1 LRTPKYGNRRER
13 VHIESAGVAASHW
26 LDTTF
31 NVTRTAMNHDVTD
44 SVAETVDDVVD
55 DQPWV
60 KTVAR
65 AGWVAK
71 GAVYT
76 LMGLTAFAIGRGKPS
91 DDQASPEGAVAQ
103 VVSNPAGRFLLAVLS
118 VGLILYSMWRLLS
131 AALVRGNEL
140 KDWLNRVGYLF
151 SAAFYAVLAFAAVRA
166 VIRDAQPGDSNTIE
180 DLSKTML
187 ESPIGRWVLFLA
199 GAVAFAVGLYFIVE
213 KGFGKSFLD
222 EMNLAKASKQERS
235 AITAA
240 GVIGW
245 VGRGFVTAAVGFF
258 VSKAAWEVD
267 KEDAR
272 GFDRALREVATHE
285 FGRYTVLA
293 AGVALIA
300 YGVFCIMSLR
310 HQELD

>member
-1 LRTPKYGNRRER
+1 
-13 VHIESAGVAASHW
+13 
-26 LDTTF
+26 
-31 NVTRTAMNHDVTD
+31 MNNDVTN
-44 SVAETVDDVVD
+44 SVPETVDGVVD

-60 KTVAR
+60 KAVAS

-71 GAVYT
+71 GVVYT

-91 DDQASPEGAVAQ
+91 DDQASPEGAISQ
-103 VVSNPAGRFLLAVLS
+103 VVANPAGRFLLGILS
-118 VGLILYSMWRLLS
+118 VGLFLYALWRLLS

-140 KDWLNRVGYLF
+140 KDWLHRVGYLF
-151 SAAFYAVLAFAAVRA
+151 SAAFYFLLAFTAARA
-166 VIRDAQPGDSNTIE
+166 VIRDVQPEDSNTIE
-180 DLSKTML
+180 ELSRSML
-187 ESPIGRWVLFLA
+187 ESSIGRWVLFLV
-199 GAVAFAVGLYFIVE
+199 GVVAFAVGLYFIVD
-213 KGFGKSFLD
+213 KGFGKSFLEELD
-222 EMNLAKASKQERS
+222 LSGASKQERS

-267 KEDAR
+267 RDDAR
-272 GFDRALREVATHE
+272 GFDRALRELAANDY
-285 FGRYTVLA
+285 GRYAVIA

-300 YGVFCIMSLR
+300 YGVFCIMSFR

>member
-1 LRTPKYGNRRER
+1 
-13 VHIESAGVAASHW
+13 
-26 LDTTF
+26 
-31 NVTRTAMNHDVTD
+31 MNNDVTN
-44 SVAETVDDVVD
+44 SVPETVDGVVD

-60 KTVAR
+60 KAVAS

-76 LMGLTAFAIGRGKPS
+76 LMGLTAFAIGRRKPS
-91 DDQASPEGAVAQ
+91 DDQASPEGAISQ
-103 VVSNPAGRFLLAVLS
+103 VVANPAGRFLLGVLS
-118 VGLILYSMWRLLS
+118 VGLFLYATWRLLS
-131 AALVRGNEL
+131 AALVRGSEL
-140 KDWLNRVGYLF
+140 KDWLQRVGYLF
-151 SAAFYAVLAFAAVRA
+151 SAAFYSLLAFTAARS
-166 VIRDAQPGDSNTIE
+166 VIRDVQPEDSNTIE
-180 DLSKTML
+180 ELSRSML
-187 ESPIGRWVLFLA
+187 ESPIGRWVLFIV
-199 GAVAFAVGLYFIVE
+199 GVVAFAVGLYFIVD

-222 EMNLAKASKQERS
+222 ELNFSKASKQERS

-267 KEDAR
+267 RDDAR
-272 GFDRALREVATHE
+272 GFDRALRELAAHDY
-285 FGRYTVLA
+285 GRYAVIA

-300 YGVFCIMSLR
+300 YGVFCIMSFR